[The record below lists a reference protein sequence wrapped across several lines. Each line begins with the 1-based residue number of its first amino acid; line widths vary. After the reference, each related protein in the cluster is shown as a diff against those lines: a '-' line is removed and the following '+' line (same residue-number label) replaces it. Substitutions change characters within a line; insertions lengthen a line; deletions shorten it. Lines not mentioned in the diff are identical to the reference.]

1 MSASSS
7 DAEISSLATDADTGY
22 RKQDQPEYRLSNDSG
37 GSEKDHTIVPEHKLA
52 SAGRLLYPS
61 SPASES
67 TIFLGILSRIGSPD
81 HEGWMRKKEGLY
93 NTWKN
98 RYVVLKGPH
107 LYWLRSDS
115 VFVSIGLVGLCVR
128 HPILS
133 TYFIGGQSRR
143 ACQYHRLSHRPR

>member
-7 DAEISSLATDADTGY
+7 DVEVSSLATADTGY
-22 RKQDQPEYRLSNDSG
+22 RRQNQSEPRSSNYYR
-37 GSEKDHTIVPEHKLA
+37 GSEKDHTHVPEHELA
-52 SAGRLLYPS
+52 SACRLLRPS
-61 SPASES
+61 SPTGES
-67 TIFLGILSRIGSPD
+67 TIFMGILSRIGSPD

-93 NTWKN
+93 NTWKD

-115 VFVSIGLVGLCVR
+115 VFVSIELVCLCVR

-133 TYFIGGQSRR
+133 NLIGGQGRR

>member
-7 DAEISSLATDADTGY
+7 DVEISSLATDADTGY
-22 RKQDQPEYRLSNDSG
+22 RKQDQPEHRPSNDSG
-37 GSEKDHTIVPEHKLA
+37 CSEKDHTIVPEHELA

-81 HEGWMRKKEGLY
+81 HEGWMCKKEGLY

-115 VFVSIGLVGLCVR
+115 VFVSIELVGLCVR
-128 HPILS
+128 HLILS
-133 TYFIGGQSRR
+133 NFIGGQGRR
-143 ACQYHRLSHRPR
+143 ACRYHRLSHRPR